1 MVKWRFPSN
10 DYGENKGINDSGVS
24 QFRGTPL
31 KSLAREIC
39 QNSLDATVEEKI
51 KVEFNMFSI
60 ESNKLPGRDVL
71 KNTFERCLDFWKVQK
86 GTDTKDFFTTAIKE
100 IEKEQC
106 TFLRIS
112 DFNTRGLTGSKGE
125 INTNWTNLTKSSGVS
140 DKRGTAGGSFG
151 IGKFAPFACSLFST
165 IFYSTY
171 DEEGIEASQGVA
183 RLVTFTRED
192 GENTQ
197 GIGYFGEEK
206 NTPVYE
212 QLKLEPG
219 FDRKPEQYGTDIYI
233 AGYKFAG
240 ETWKTDIIISILDG
254 FLGAIWNEK
263 LEVIVGDV
271 VINKESLD
279 DLIEEYHG
287 ALTGYTDKYYEVL
300 RSDKT
305 AWKVENLLGLGEVKL
320 GILLGDP
327 DAPKRV
333 AMIRQTGMKIM
344 DKDRLPGHVPFT
356 GIMFINGDE
365 INTRLRLMENPE
377 HTEWQPDR
385 AGNKMQAQT
394 LLKKIH
400 SFIRNWIEELVSN
413 STEDSIDAVGVGN
426 FIPDMAD
433 DAKDTSKEEIISD
446 KVLDVEI
453 KKVPRK
459 AKSMKQPGDMEKEDE
474 VEKDGHME
482 PDGTEEE
489 WFHNGGHTVTPGPKP
504 GDDAHQEEGG
514 SEQAPKKISVGIE
527 KFISICVDKERGKYV
542 LMIVPDNNGT
552 DGIVELYLSA
562 ETQNYEAPIQKASL
576 IAGSGTVTVSKNK
589 IKGFSFAKGQAVR
602 VSIEL
607 DFYDYCSMEVKM
619 YATQK

>member
-1 MVKWRFPSN
+1 MAMWRFPSN

-39 QNSLDATVEEKI
+39 QNSLDAAVEEKI
-51 KVEFNMFSI
+51 KVEFNMFSV
-60 ESNKLPGRDVL
+60 ESDKLPGRDVL

-86 GTDTKDFFTTAIKE
+86 GTETKDFFTTAIKE

-106 TFLRIS
+106 IFLRIS
-112 DFNTRGLTGSKGE
+112 DYNTRGLTGSKGD

-192 GENTQ
+192 GQNTQ
-197 GIGYFGEEK
+197 GIGYYGNEK
-206 NTPVYE
+206 NTPAYE

-219 FDRKPEQYGTDIYI
+219 FERNPDQYGTDIYI

-240 ETWKTDIIISILDG
+240 ETWKSDIIISILDG

-263 LEVIVGDV
+263 LEVVVGDI

-279 DLIEEYHG
+279 DLIEEYRG
-287 ALTGYTDKYYEVL
+287 VLTGYTDKYYEVL

-344 DKDRLPGHVPFT
+344 DKDRLPGHVPFA

-385 AGNKMQAQT
+385 AGNKMQAKA
-394 LLKKIH
+394 LLREIY
-400 SFIRNWIEELVSN
+400 SFIKTWIEELVSN

-426 FIPDMAD
+426 FIPDMVD
-433 DAKDTSKEEIISD
+433 DAKETSKEEVISD
-446 KVLDVEI
+446 KILDVEI
-453 KKVPRK
+453 EKVPRK
-459 AKSMKQPGDMEKEDE
+459 AKSMKQSGNMEKEDDIG
-474 VEKDGHME
+474 KDGHME
-482 PDGTEEE
+482 PDGDEEE
-489 WFHNGGHTVTPGPKP
+489 WFHNGGHTTTPGPKP
-504 GDDAHQEEGG
+504 GGAAHQEESG
-514 SEQAPKKISVGIE
+514 SEQAPTKIPVGID
-527 KFISICVDKERGKYV
+527 KFMSICVDKEKGKYV
-542 LMIVPDNNGT
+542 LMLVPDSDSAYGV
-552 DGIVELYLSA
+552 VELFLSA
-562 ETQNYEAPIQKASL
+562 ETQNYEAPILKASL
-576 IAGSGTVTVSKNK
+576 IAGSGSISVRKNK
-589 IKGFSFAKGQAVR
+589 IMGFTFIKGQAVR

-607 DFYDYCSMEVKM
+607 DFHDYCSMEVKM
-619 YATQK
+619 YATQI

>member
-1 MVKWRFPSN
+1 MWRFPSN

-39 QNSLDATVEEKI
+39 QNSLDAAVEEKI
-51 KVEFNMFSI
+51 KVEFNMFSV
-60 ESNKLPGRDVL
+60 ESEKLPGRDVL

-86 GTDTKDFFTTAIKE
+86 GTDTKDFFVTAIKE

-112 DFNTRGLTGSKGE
+112 DFNTRGLTGSKGD

-151 IGKFAPFACSLFST
+151 IGKFAPFACSWFST

-212 QLKLEPG
+212 QLRLEPG
-219 FDRKPEQYGTDIYI
+219 FERKLGQYGTDIYI

-263 LEVIVGDV
+263 LEVVVGDV
-271 VINKESLD
+271 VINKENLD
-279 DLIEEYHG
+279 ELIEEYRG
-287 ALTGYTDKYYEVL
+287 VLTGYTDKYYEVL
-300 RSDKT
+300 RSNKT

-385 AGNKMQAQT
+385 AGNKMQAKA
-394 LLKKIH
+394 LLREIH
-400 SFIRNWIEELVSN
+400 SFIRTWIEELVSN

-426 FIPDMAD
+426 FIPDVAD
-433 DAKDTSKEEIISD
+433 EAKDTSKEEVISD

-459 AKSMKQPGDMEKEDE
+459 AKSMKQPGNMEKEDE

-482 PDGTEEE
+482 PDGEEEE
-489 WFHNGGHTVTPGPKP
+489 WFHNGGHTVTPGSKP

-527 KFISICVDKERGKYV
+527 KFLSICVDKEKGKYV
-542 LMIVPDNNGT
+542 LMIVPDNDGT
-552 DGIVELYLSA
+552 DAVVELYLSA
-562 ETQNYEAPIQKASL
+562 ETQNYGAPIRKASL
-576 IAGSGTVTVSKNK
+576 IAGSGSISVNQNK
-589 IKGFSFAKGQAVR
+589 IKGFTFTKDEAVR

>member
-39 QNSLDATVEEKI
+39 QNSLDAAVEDKI
-51 KVEFNMFSI
+51 KVEFNVFSVR
-60 ESNKLPGRDVL
+60 SDKLPGRDVL
-71 KNTFERCLDFWKVQK
+71 KNTFERCLDFWKVQS
-86 GTDTKDFFTTAIKE
+86 GTDTKDFFTVAIKE
-100 IEKEQC
+100 IEQEQC
-106 TFLRIS
+106 VFLRIS
-112 DFNTRGLTGSKGE
+112 DFNTRGLTGSKE
-125 INTNWTNLTKSSGVS
+125 NINTNWTNLTKSSGVS

-197 GIGYFGEEK
+197 GIGYYGEEK
-206 NTPVYE
+206 NTPLYE
-212 QLKLEPG
+212 QLKLDPG
-219 FDRKPEQYGTDIYI
+219 YERKLGQYGTDIYI
-233 AGYKFAG
+233 AGYKFTG

-263 LEVIVGDV
+263 LEVVVGDV
-271 VINKESLD
+271 VINKERLD
-279 DLIEEYHG
+279 DLIEEYSG

-300 RSDKT
+300 SSDKT
-305 AWKVENLLGLGEVKL
+305 AWKVEDLLGLGEVKL
-320 GILLGDP
+320 GILLGNP

-344 DKDRLPGHVPFT
+344 DKDHLPGHVPFT

-385 AGNKMQAQT
+385 TGSKKQAQA
-394 LLKKIH
+394 LLKEIH
-400 SFIRNWIEELVSN
+400 SFIRKYIEELVSN

-433 DAKDTSKEEIISD
+433 DAKDTSKEEVISD

-459 AKSMKQPGDMEKEDE
+459 AKTITQPGNMEKDDE
-474 VEKDGHME
+474 IEKDGHME
-482 PDGTEEE
+482 PDGEDEA
-489 WFHNGGHTVTPGPKP
+489 WFHNVGHTVTPGSKP
-504 GDDAHQEEGG
+504 GDNAHKEEGG

-527 KFISICVDKERGKYV
+527 KFISVCVDKEKGKYV
-542 LMIVPDNNGT
+542 LMIVPDSDGT
-552 DGIVELYLSA
+552 DGVVELYLSA

-576 IAGSGTVTVSKNK
+576 IVGSGSISVTKNI
-589 IKGFSFAKGQAVR
+589 IKGFSFIKGQAVR

-619 YATQK
+619 YAAQK

>member
-1 MVKWRFPSN
+1 MWRFPSN
-10 DYGENKGINDSGVS
+10 DYGENKGINDSGVA

-39 QNSLDATVEEKI
+39 QNSLDAAVEEKI
-51 KVEFNMFSI
+51 KVEFNMFSVK
-60 ESNKLPGRDVL
+60 SNKLPGRNVL
-71 KNTFERCLDFWKVQK
+71 KDTFVRCLDFWKIQK
-86 GTDTKDFFTTAIKE
+86 GTETRDFFTAAIKE

-112 DFNTRGLTGSKGE
+112 DYNTRGLTGSKGD

-171 DEEGIEASQGVA
+171 DEEGVEASQGVA

-192 GENTQ
+192 GQNTQ

-212 QLKLEPG
+212 QLKFEPG
-219 FDRKPEQYGTDIYI
+219 FERKQGQYGTDIYI

-240 ETWKTDIIISILDG
+240 ETWKSDIIISILDG

-263 LEVIVGDV
+263 LEIVVGDIL
-271 VINKESLD
+271 INKDSLD
-279 DLIEEYHG
+279 DLINEYREV
-287 ALTGYTDKYYEVL
+287 LTGYTDKYYDVL
-300 RSDKT
+300 RSGKT
-305 AWKVENLLGLGEVKL
+305 AWKTQNLLGLGEVKL
-320 GILLGDP
+320 GILLGDM

-365 INTRLRLMENPE
+365 INKRLRLMENPE

-385 AGNKMQAQT
+385 AGNKIQAQA
-394 LLKKIH
+394 LLREIH
-400 SFIRNWIEELVSN
+400 SFIRMWIEELVSN
-413 STEDSIDAVGVGN
+413 SMEDSIDAVGVGN
-426 FIPDMAD
+426 FIPDMPD
-433 DAKDTSKEEIISD
+433 DVNEQSKEEVICD
-446 KVLDVEI
+446 KVLNVEI

-459 AKSMKQPGDMEKEDE
+459 AKSTTRPGNMEKDE
-474 VEKDGHME
+474 RVDKNGHME
-482 PDGTEEE
+482 LGGADVE
-489 WFHNGGHTVTPGPKP
+489 WFHNDGHTITPGPKP
-504 GDDAHQEEGG
+504 GEAAHSEEGG
-514 SEQAPKKISVGIE
+514 NEQAVKNISVGID
-527 KFISICVDKERGKYV
+527 KFICICVDKEKGKYV
-542 LMIVPDNNGT
+542 LMIVPDN
-552 DGIVELYLSA
+552 DGINGVVELFLSA
-562 ETQNYEAPIQKASL
+562 ETQNYEAPIKKASL
-576 IAGSGTVTVSKNK
+576 SGSTESVIVSGNR
-589 IKGFSFAKGQAVR
+589 ITGFSFVKGKALR
-602 VSIEL
+602 VGIEL
-607 DFYDYCSMEVKM
+607 DFSDYCSMEVKM
-619 YATQK
+619 YATKK

>member
-1 MVKWRFPSN
+1 MVMWRFPSN

-39 QNSLDATVEEKI
+39 QNSLDAAIEEKI
-51 KVEFNMFSI
+51 KVEFNIFSI

-171 DEEGIEASQGVA
+171 DEERIEASQGVA

-219 FDRKPEQYGTDIYI
+219 FERKPEQYGTDIYI

-279 DLIEEYHG
+279 DLIEEYRG

-344 DKDRLPGHVPFT
+344 DKDRLPGHVPFM

-394 LLKKIH
+394 LLKEIH
-400 SFIRNWIEELVSN
+400 SFIRKWIEELVSN

-426 FIPDMAD
+426 FIPDVAD

-514 SEQAPKKISVGIE
+514 SEQAPKKIPVGIE

>member
-39 QNSLDATVEEKI
+39 QNSLDAAVEEKI
-51 KVEFNMFSI
+51 KVEFNMFSV

-151 IGKFAPFACSLFST
+151 IGKFAPFACSVFST

-192 GENTQ
+192 GQNTQ

-206 NTPVYE
+206 NTPVYA

-219 FDRKPEQYGTDIYI
+219 YERKPDQYGTDIYI

-271 VINKESLD
+271 LINKESLD
-279 DLIEEYHG
+279 GLIEEYRG

-305 AWKVENLLGLGEVKL
+305 DWKVENLLGLGEVKL
-320 GILLGDP
+320 GVLLGDP

-385 AGNKMQAQT
+385 AGNKTQAQA
-394 LLKKIH
+394 LLKEIH

-426 FIPDMAD
+426 FIPDLVD
-433 DAKDTSKEEIISD
+433 DAKDTSKEEVISD

-453 KKVPRK
+453 KKMPRK
-459 AKSMKQPGDMEKEDE
+459 AKSMKQPGDMEKESE
-474 VEKDGHME
+474 IEKNGHLE

-514 SEQAPKKISVGIE
+514 NEWAPKKILVGVE
-527 KFISICVDKERGKYV
+527 KFISICVDKEKGKYV
-542 LMIVPDNNGT
+542 LMIVPDNDGT
-552 DGIVELYLSA
+552 DGVLELYLSA

-576 IAGSGTVTVSKNK
+576 IAGSGIISVSKNK
-589 IKGFSFAKGQAVR
+589 IKGFSFVKGQPVR
-602 VSIEL
+602 VGIEL
-607 DFYDYCSMEVKM
+607 DFYDYCSVEVKM